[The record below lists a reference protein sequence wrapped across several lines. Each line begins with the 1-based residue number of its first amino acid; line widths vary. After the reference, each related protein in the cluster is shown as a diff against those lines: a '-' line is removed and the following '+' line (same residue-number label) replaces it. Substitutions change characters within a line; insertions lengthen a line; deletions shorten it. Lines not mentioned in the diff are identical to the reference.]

1 MEIGEFPAQYSSDS
15 ISKIREIEDKIN
27 LLKNRVL
34 LIGQSHVEERD
45 KNFSEIQEM
54 KKTLIRIKE
63 ENVRIIEL
71 LQRVTEQLNNTARK
85 EEFLILQRQLDL
97 LRR

>member
-1 MEIGEFPAQYSSDS
+1 MDASEFQSQYSSDS
-15 ISKIREIEDKIN
+15 LSKIRELEDKVN

-45 KNFSEIQEM
+45 RNFSEIQEM
-54 KKTLIRIKE
+54 KKTIIKVKE
-63 ENVRIIEL
+63 ENIRIIEL

-85 EEFLILQRQLDL
+85 EEFLIVQRQLDL
-97 LRR
+97 LRK